1 MMVYQ
6 RNADGASPTNHRLGS
21 PRRGRWEA
29 LSANRTALPRGKF
42 DLPCDKQSFNS
53 IISSNKDGSHELA
66 GHLSRSNFLSFSA
79 LMDGVRIQ
87 KSSISIYGVLCTD
100 VYYYYCCLSEGY
112 TTPYY

>member
-53 IISSNKDGSHELA
+53 IISTAVKT
-66 GHLSRSNFLSFSA
+66 GHLSRSNFLSFPT
-79 LMDGVRIQ
+79 LM
-87 KSSISIYGVLCTD
+87 YGVKIKSTD
-100 VYYYYCCLSEGY
+100 TEE
-112 TTPYY
+112 